1 MFDPVLFDAPSEE
14 AACWQ
19 AAVEAEHAGA
29 LAFLDRA
36 RAIAR
41 GFVLASAAG
50 RAEFA
55 VLEVQT
61 SLQVGARTAQAELV
75 EALQLTGRPAT
86 CAALESGRLS
96 VGKATVLLA
105 ELSGLAED
113 LAGQVEQYVLDRA
126 DARTA
131 QQVRAMTRRRVL
143 RLDPKGA
150 QQRRRARL
158 LQRSITVRA
167 AGDGM
172 AWVSLLMR
180 AQDALAVLHRAE
192 LATRTDDHSGR
203 TRDQRRLDWAVQQLT
218 HDQPDQPDQPGQ
230 PGQPGGEPAAG
241 RPGGR
246 RRRPVQ
252 AIIHVPVC
260 TALDVDD
267 EPCELEQIGALDAEH
282 GRALLAEAEL
292 RKACV
297 DARTGEVLSVDAH
310 VIRPVAARSRIH
322 QLQQGGLSAA
332 QAHAQAQA
340 EAVRAALL
348 TMVATTSYQ
357 QLDPEPGYRPS
368 ANLDRLIKIRD
379 LHCDFPF
386 CSTPSRACD
395 SEHTRPYH
403 QGGPTAASNLRPRSR
418 FHHRAKQAGWTPHPG
433 PGDTTTWISPTGRS
447 TTSPAPHQPPPAYPK
462 DTPLPPPRPPGP
474 QHPPDPDHH
483 HDDPDDTWLQQAQ
496 TELTEPPPP
505 PPPPA
510 QPPF

>member
-19 AAVEAEHAGA
+19 AVVEAEHAFA
-29 LAFLDRA
+29 LAFLDRS

-50 RAEFA
+50 RAEFT

-61 SLQVGARTAQAELV
+61 SLQVDARTAQAELF
-75 EALQLTGRPAT
+75 EAVQLTGRPAT
-86 CAALESGRLS
+86 CAALEAGRLS
-96 VGKATVLLA
+96 VAKATVLLA
-105 ELSGLAED
+105 ELSG
-113 LAGQVEQYVLDRA
+113 LDRA

-167 AGDGM
+167 AGDAM

-192 LATRTDDHSGR
+192 LGTRTDDHSGR

-218 HDQPDQPDQPGQ
+218 HDQPDQPD
-230 PGQPGGEPAAG
+230 QPGGEPAAG

-322 QLQQGGLSAA
+322 
-332 QAHAQAQA
+332 
-340 EAVRAALL
+340 
-348 TMVATTSYQ
+348 
-357 QLDPEPGYRPS
+357 
-368 ANLDRLIKIRD
+368 RL
-379 LHCDFPF
+379 
-386 CSTPSRACD
+386 A
-395 SEHTRPYH
+395 
-403 QGGPTAASNLRPRSR
+403 
-418 FHHRAKQAGWTPHPG
+418 HPG
-433 PGDTTTWISPTGRS
+433 VTW
-447 TTSPAPHQPPPAYPK
+447 
-462 DTPLPPPRPPGP
+462 
-474 QHPPDPDHH
+474 
-483 HDDPDDTWLQQAQ
+483 
-496 TELTEPPPP
+496 
-505 PPPPA
+505 
-510 QPPF
+510 